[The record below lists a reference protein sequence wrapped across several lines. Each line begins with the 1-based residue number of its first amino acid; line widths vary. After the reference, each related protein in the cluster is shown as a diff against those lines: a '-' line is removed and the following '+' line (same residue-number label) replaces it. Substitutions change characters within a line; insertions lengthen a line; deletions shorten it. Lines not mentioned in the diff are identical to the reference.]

1 MSTREMCYQVL
12 GTVPEFK
19 LGYALTFLQGLAA
32 GTDKEDTPNM
42 QTMAALEEAEDMV
55 NHPDQYKRYDTFSDL
70 LNEVLE
76 DA

>member
-1 MSTREMCYQVL
+1 MSTREMCYQAL
-12 GTVPEFK
+12 GAVPEFK
-19 LGYALTFLQGLAA
+19 LGYALTFLQGLVA

-55 NHPDQYKRYDTFSDL
+55 NHPERYKRYDTFSDL
-70 LNEVLE
+70 LSEVLE